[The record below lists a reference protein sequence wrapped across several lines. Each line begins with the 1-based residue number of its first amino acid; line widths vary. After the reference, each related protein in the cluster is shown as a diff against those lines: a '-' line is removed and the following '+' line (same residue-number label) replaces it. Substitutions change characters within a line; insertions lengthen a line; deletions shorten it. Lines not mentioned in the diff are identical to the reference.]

1 MGFMWVPEEM
11 THFLFAVD
19 DEDLPHILEFVGKE
33 GKFHI
38 SEFSHHDLREAEYK
52 EIYLKLED
60 YEKKIEEIIEYFDI
74 KGERQIS
81 LVSVDIDT
89 VIGDVGN
96 FLNEFQQ
103 ELGDKQDRLEEL
115 KDEERQLNLAS
126 ELLSLLP
133 ESDIPIE
140 ELRNSRFLKML
151 GGTVPSSE
159 EKNILDIV
167 KDKDILVFRRAVQNH
182 LMPLIIFC
190 SSFEMDS
197 LDKVLGSV
205 HFSELEFFNHLEGPI
220 VNLKDKIE
228 TKFWEIKEER
238 TALQSSIKKTGR
250 NIEEEILKLKDDIRV
265 LKLEL
270 RWMSKMAKSEKIFF
284 ISAYLPSKAVPEIK
298 RKGEKLN
305 LYILS
310 EENVK
315 RRSKEASKTPTKLN
329 NSSVFRPFELLV
341 SSYGV
346 PSYKGIDP
354 TIFTT
359 LSFLFFFGIMFAD
372 LGHGLLLILAGIS
385 LYCIRLLRKFAI
397 FPLVLGM
404 SSSVFGTIF
413 GEFFGTHP
421 FAPIWFSPFEEPE
434 KAMLLAVY
442 LGIIMVSFSFI
453 LRLVEFVMEN
463 NRKNLFLSG
472 HGLPGFIFY
481 LSSLSLAF
489 SVMNRHPDKI
499 ILTEGLV
506 IGISTL
512 VVVIGIPL
520 KDAVREGLNPN
531 KLLVSMGELLHLS
544 LSMISNTLSFI
555 RIAAF
560 NIGHVILTM
569 SLIEIANLIGNMIG
583 TGGSATLIFGNIAIV
598 GLEAMIVFIQG
609 LRLEYYEF
617 YSRFFEKGKVIY
629 EPVKLN

>member
-1 MGFMWVPEEM
+1 MWVPEEM
-11 THFLFAVD
+11 THFLFAA
-19 DEDLPHILEFVGKE
+19 DERDLPGILEFIGKE

-38 SEFSHHDLREAEYK
+38 AEFSHRGLRETEYK

-60 YEKKIEEIIEYFDI
+60 YEKRIEEIIEYFDI

-81 LVSVDIDT
+81 LGAVDVDMI
-89 VIGDVGN
+89 IGDVGN

-103 ELGDKQDRLEEL
+103 ELGDKQNRLEEL
-115 KDEERQLNLAS
+115 KHEESQLNLAS

-133 ESDIPIE
+133 ESDTPIE
-140 ELRNSRFLKML
+140 KLRNSRFLKML

-159 EKNILDIV
+159 EKNILEVV
-167 KDKDILVFRRAVQNH
+167 KDRDILVFRRAAQDNLV
-182 LMPLIIFC
+182 PLIIFC

-197 LDKVLGSV
+197 LDKVLESV
-205 HFSELEFFNHLEGPI
+205 HFSGLEFFNRLEGPI
-220 VNLKDKIE
+220 VSLKDKIE
-228 TKFWEIKEER
+228 TKFWKIKEER
-238 TALQSSIKKTGR
+238 TELQSSIKKTGR
-250 NIEEEILKLKDDIRV
+250 NIEEEILKLKDDIRIS
-265 LKLEL
+265 KLEL
-270 RWMSKMAKSEKIFF
+270 RWMSKMARSEKIFF
-284 ISAYLPSKAVPEIK
+284 ISTYLPSRVVPEIK
-298 RKGEKLN
+298 KKGEELN
-305 LYILS
+305 LYVLS

-315 RRSKEASKTPTKLN
+315 RKSKEANEAPTKLN
-329 NSSVFRPFELLV
+329 NPYVFRPFELLV

-354 TIFTT
+354 TVFTT

-372 LGHGLLLILAGIS
+372 LGHGILLILAGIS
-385 LYCIRLLRKFAI
+385 LYCIRLLRRFAI
-397 FPLVLGM
+397 FPLVLGI
-404 SSSVFGTIF
+404 SSSIFGTIF

-421 FAPIWFSPFEEPE
+421 FAPIWFSPFKEPE

-442 LGIIMVSFSFI
+442 LGIFMVSFSFI
-453 LRLVEFVMEN
+453 LRLIEFIMEN
-463 NRKNLFLSG
+463 NREDLFLSG

-489 SVMNRHPDKI
+489 SVINGHSGKI
-499 ILTEGLV
+499 ILTEGLI
-506 IGISTL
+506 IGASTLL
-512 VVVIGIPL
+512 VVVGIPF
-520 KDAVREGLNPN
+520 KDAVKEGLNSN
-531 KLLVSMGELLHLS
+531 KLLVSLGEMVHLS

-555 RIAAF
+555 RVAAF

-629 EPVKLN
+629 EPVKLS